1 MAVLQEQKK
10 KEQAENAP
18 GVAGGVP
25 SINLTGKSIPAD
37 VLREIPEEAA
47 VFYQLIPFEKSGN
60 KLKVG
65 LVNPGDIQ
73 AQEALRFIV
82 LRTEMV
88 PEIYAISL
96 RDFQETVKQYRDL
109 KQEVNKALVEL
120 KKELVREET
129 VKTKRV
135 AENDDDE
142 NLIEAPISKIVAVM
156 LRYAQEG
163 RASDIH
169 IEPYEKDVKV
179 RYRVDGVL
187 HTSLVLPK
195 SIHQS
200 VISRIKILSN
210 LKIDET
216 RVPQDGRFRVEI
228 NKKFID
234 FRVSILPITHGET
247 AVLRVLDP
255 NIGLMTFDDLG
266 LVGHNMKVLNSA
278 IGQPFG
284 MILITG
290 PTGSGKTTTL
300 YAILKILNQEGVN
313 IISLE
318 DPVEYYIEGVNQ
330 SQVKPEIGYTF
341 ASGLRSI
348 LRQDPDIIL
357 VGEIRDSETAGLAVH
372 AALTG
377 HLLLSTLHTNDAV
390 GVIPRM
396 IDMGV
401 ESFLIPSSLNLAIAQ
416 RLVRRLCE
424 KCKTSYEPKGKLL
437 EFLEREVSQIPPEI
451 LEAFNIKK
459 PYKLNKKVGCQFC
472 GHKGTQGR
480 IAIFELFSMTKELE
494 KIILE
499 SMTEVN
505 ILKEANRQGM
515 ISMKQD
521 GIIKAL
527 QGVVGIEEVLKTVED
542 DNISL
547 DDLTE

>member
-266 LVGHNMKVLNSA
+266 LVGHNMKVLNNA
-278 IGQPFG
+278 MNQPFG

-424 KCKTSYEPKGKLL
+424 KCKAEYEPKGKLL
-437 EFLEREVSQIPPEI
+437 EFIEKEVSQIPQEV
-451 LEAFNIKK
+451 LKAFNISK
-459 PYKLNKKVGCQFC
+459 PYRLNKKVGCQFC

-505 ILKEANRQGM
+505 ILEEANRQGM

-542 DNISL
+542 DSISL
-547 DDLTE
+547 TDLSE

>member
-1 MAVLQEQKK
+1 MAVLQKEK
-10 KEQAENAP
+10 KEDQAEDSLGEASGIP
-18 GVAGGVP
+18 P
-25 SINLTGKSIPAD
+25 IDLTGKSIPAD

-88 PEIYAISL
+88 PEIYSISL
-96 RDFQETVKQYRDL
+96 KNFQDTVKQYRDL

-120 KKELVREET
+120 KKELVKEET
-129 VKTKRV
+129 VKTKKV
-135 AENDDDE
+135 AEDDDE

-163 RASDIH
+163 KASDIH

-195 SIHQS
+195 NIHQS

-228 NKKFID
+228 NRKFID

-266 LVGHNMKVLNSA
+266 LVGHNMKVLNNA
-278 IGQPFG
+278 MNQPFG

-424 KCKTSYEPKGKLL
+424 KCKAEYEPKGKLL
-437 EFLEREVSQIPPEI
+437 EFIEKEVSQIPQEV
-451 LEAFNIKK
+451 LKAFNISK
-459 PYKLNKKVGCQFC
+459 PYRLNKKVGCQFC

-505 ILKEANRQGM
+505 ILEEANRQGM

-542 DNISL
+542 DSISL
-547 DDLTE
+547 TDLSE

>member
-1 MAVLQEQKK
+1 MAVSQEEK
-10 KEQAENAP
+10 KENQAENA
-18 GVAGGVP
+18 AGAANGTP
-25 SINLTGKSIPAD
+25 QIDLTGKNIPAD

-47 VFYQLIPFEKSGN
+47 VFYQLIPFEKTGN

-82 LRTEMV
+82 LRTGMI
-88 PEIYAISL
+88 PEIYSISL
-96 RDFQETVKQYRDL
+96 KDFQETVKQYRDL
-109 KQEVNKALVEL
+109 KQEVNKALFEL
-120 KKELVREET
+120 KKELVKEET
-129 VKTKRV
+129 VKTKKI
-135 AENDDDE
+135 AEGDDE

-195 SIHQS
+195 NIHQS

-266 LVGHNMKVLNSA
+266 LVGHNMKVLNNA
-278 IGQPFG
+278 MGQPFG

-390 GVIPRM
+390 GVIPRL

-424 KCKTSYEPKGKLL
+424 KCKAQYEPTGKLL
-437 EFLEREVSQIPPEI
+437 EFLEKEVSQIPQEV
-451 LEAFNIKK
+451 LKAFNISK

-505 ILKEANRQGM
+505 ILEEANRQGM

-527 QGVVGIEEVLKTVED
+527 QGIVGIEEVLKTVED

-547 DDLTE
+547 ADLTE